1 MKSALIKSKFAD
13 PTLLLPG
20 YIFVGNRDT
29 VIEHAYQL
37 LLQTLCPTNGC
48 HTCTDCILI
57 KKNQHHA
64 LLWLKP
70 EKYYTLEHL
79 APIAQ
84 TAAFALELD
93 THFFFVIED
102 ADLLTPACSNSLLK
116 TLEEPPTGYH
126 FILLAQRL
134 DALLPTIKSRCV
146 IHQLGSTI
154 SPTQHPLFAFLTA
167 PTMPD
172 PLAFMQ
178 ELDACD
184 PTEPE
189 SMNLLDNLL
198 EYFTQEYRNMILNH
212 DTTMPNHTEHAL
224 TILKQAFNKPPMP
237 GSSKLFWKNIFLKLY
252 R

>member
-1 MKSALIKSKFAD
+1 MMRSRFPD
-13 PTLLLPG
+13 PTSLLPC
-20 YIFVGNRDT
+20 YLFVGNRDA

-37 LLQTLCPTNGC
+37 LLQTLCPVNGC
-48 HTCTDCILI
+48 HTCTHCILL

-70 EKYYTLEHL
+70 EKYYTLDEL

-84 TAAFALELD
+84 TAAFVLEPD
-93 THFFFVIED
+93 SHFFFVIEN
-102 ADLLTPACSNSLLK
+102 ADLLTPACANSLLK
-116 TLEEPPTGYH
+116 SLEEPPTGYH

-146 IHQLGSTI
+146 IHQLGSTL
-154 SPTQHPLFAFLTA
+154 TQTHHPLFPFFIAS
-167 PTMPD
+167 TMPD

-178 ELDACD
+178 ELDTTN

-189 SMNLLDNLL
+189 SMSLLDSLL
-198 EYFTQEYRNMILNH
+198 EHFAQEYRQAIISS
-212 DTTMPNHTEHAL
+212 DTTTHGHTEHAL